1 MAGVNRITRTVERKT
16 VLPEMK
22 GAVSSATNI
31 NQGDLCVF
39 DTTTNRV
46 RAVTTGDDGTTFIGI
61 SEETIVNGILARP
74 YSTAVDASGAELA
87 LPGPVFGVVAR
98 LVLKTGD
105 TVVAGGLVYLDVAA
119 GAFHVTST
127 AGALKAI
134 GIAQADIT
142 GAAAGQTLEVLLGCR
157 YPQDTLKV

>member
-1 MAGVNRITRTVERKT
+1 MAGVNRIVRVVERKS

-22 GAVSSATNI
+22 GAISSATNI

-39 DTTTNRV
+39 DTGTNLV
-46 RAVTTGDDGTTFIGI
+46 RKVTTGDDGTTFIGI
-61 SEETIVNGILARP
+61 SEETIVNGILPRP
-74 YSTAVDASGAELA
+74 YVTDVDAAQAQPSV
-87 LPGPVFGVVAR
+87 PGPSFGVVAK

-105 TVVAGGLVYLDVAA
+105 SVVAGGLVYLDVAA

-134 GIAQADIT
+134 GVAQQDIT
-142 GAAAGQTLEVLLGCR
+142 SAAAGQTVEVLLGCR